1 MFKVKT
7 STKFKAKSLH
17 YYSRIGS
24 PCCEQGVESC
34 QTTRWGTPPPRRK
47 TKTITLIPAP
57 LRARRK
63 RRPLWV
69 YQKPAVLLLPTPDF
83 GATPSAGDT
92 GGTTGISAASATSG
106 SNGSSTTTPA
116 SIAAPIVDQAKQQA
130 QKVIEHTQRSAGEA
144 IGQARQ
150 KTTSWVEMQLD
161 SAADSLSSL
170 AGTMR
175 DASAQFR
182 TTDPAHMGQ
191 VAEVATGVA
200 DAVEN
205 VSTHLRDATVD
216 DILTETNTFARH
228 QPALFLGG
236 AFAVG
241 FLLARFLKSTS
252 ASANAGG
259 NGYAPSTDRL
269 LPVPLDQEPRTGV

>member
-1 MFKVKT
+1 MSDNALGNAPAETQDQNHHADPGPAESAQEAASIMGISET
-7 STKFKAKSLH
+7 SDTSASAGA
-17 YYSRIGS
+17 S
-24 PCCEQGVESC
+24 
-34 QTTRWGTPPPRRK
+34 
-47 TKTITLIPAP
+47 A
-57 LRARRK
+57 
-63 RRPLWV
+63 
-69 YQKPAVLLLPTPDF
+69 TPDF
-83 GATPSAGDT
+83 SASGTGNAGGAGSAPTANANT
-92 GGTTGISAASATSG
+92 GSAN
-106 SNGSSTTTPA
+106 SNGSSIPTPVA
-116 SIAAPIVDQAKQQA
+116 LAGPIVDQAKQQA

-144 IGQARQ
+144 IGQAKQ

-170 AGTMR
+170 ASTMR

-252 ASANAGG
+252 AAADAGG
-259 NGYAPSTDRL
+259 SGYAPSTDRL

>member
-1 MFKVKT
+1 MSDNALGNAPAETQDQNHHADPGPTESAQEAASIMGISET
-7 STKFKAKSLH
+7 SASSATSSA
-17 YYSRIGS
+17 
-24 PCCEQGVESC
+24 
-34 QTTRWGTPPPRRK
+34 
-47 TKTITLIPAP
+47 A
-57 LRARRK
+57 
-63 RRPLWV
+63 
-69 YQKPAVLLLPTPDF
+69 PDF

-92 GGTTGISAASATSG
+92 SSTPATAAASG
-106 SNGSSTTTPA
+106 SNGSSATTPA
-116 SIAAPIVDQAKQQA
+116 GIAGPIVDQAKQQA

-144 IGQARQ
+144 IGQAKQ
-150 KTTSWVEMQLD
+150 KTTSWVELQLD

-170 AGTMR
+170 ANTVR

-200 DAVEN
+200 DAVDN

-259 NGYAPSTDRL
+259 SGYAASTDRL
-269 LPVPLDQEPRTGV
+269 LPVPLDQEPHTGV